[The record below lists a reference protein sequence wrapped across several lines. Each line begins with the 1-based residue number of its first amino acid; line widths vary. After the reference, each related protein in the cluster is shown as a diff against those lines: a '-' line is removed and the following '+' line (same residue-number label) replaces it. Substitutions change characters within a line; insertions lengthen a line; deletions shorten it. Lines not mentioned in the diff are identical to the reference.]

1 MIDRNEKRD
10 ILLNEHELY
19 KTKLRK
25 RGLKAFRHFSKMKLA
40 KIKPEDMQSLTII
53 DHIFATGDSL
63 SKLAF
68 KYYGDT
74 RYWWVIATFNEKPI
88 DNLIKV
94 GDIMHIPLPI
104 EEVHYL
110 INRDE

>member
-10 ILLNEHELY
+10 ILLNEHPMY
-19 KTKLRK
+19 RSIMKK
-25 RGLKAFRHFSKMKLA
+25 RGIESIRHYSRMKISKITA
-40 KIKPEDMQSLTII
+40 EDMSSLTIM
-53 DHIFATGDSL
+53 DHIFVTGDSL
-63 SKLAF
+63 KKLAY

-74 RYWWVIATFNEKPI
+74 RYWWIIAAFNEKPI

-94 GDIMHIPLPI
+94 GDIMHIPMPI

-110 INRDE
+110 LNRDD

>member
-10 ILLNEHELY
+10 ILLNKHEFY
-19 KTKLRK
+19 KEKLK
-25 RGLKAFRHFSKMKLA
+25 QRGINGFRHFSKMRLS
-40 KIKPEDMQSLTII
+40 KITAADMLRLTIM

-63 SKLAF
+63 AKLSY

-74 RYWWVIATFNEKPI
+74 RYWWIIATFNNKPI

-94 GDIMHIPLPI
+94 GDVIHVPMPL
-104 EEVHYL
+104 EEAHYL
-110 INRDE
+110 INRDD